1 MREVF
6 SWGVIF
12 VGNLRSHEFNFYSF
26 FSGKNYQI
34 QRNPYFG
41 EFRVKLDF
49 SNTLMVILTREQ
61 LEERLTTLHQASLEL
76 VGVLSLDEV
85 LQRIVNLAREQAGAR
100 YAALG
105 LLGEEGNIERFIPV
119 GMTPQQ
125 VEHIGDNPVGKGML
139 GALMDA
145 RHPIRIPEISHD
157 PRSSGFPPNHP
168 PMQPFLGVPIMSGDR
183 LLGLI
188 YLTNKEDH
196 FEFTEADE
204 RVIEILAAYAA
215 VAISNAQLYQDV
227 LERDQSLKKR
237 NQDLALINNMAA
249 EVTSSL
255 EIDKIVDQALRGVLG
270 YLDVDAG
277 EIFLA
282 DESGQVFQLA
292 MHLGDSVES
301 FWTRDSFSLGEGPIG
316 QVAESGK
323 PLVSIDPQKEVGY
336 FHYEVIESGLC
347 CVACIPLA
355 TRGSV
360 VGVMCV
366 AAKEPQNFD
375 ERVLDLLL
383 SIGTWTGLSI
393 ENIRLGRQSR
403 RLAILEER
411 ERIGMDLHDGIIQS
425 IYAVGLALDYARNT
439 IEEEPAA
446 SRAKIDQAIED
457 LDTTIRDIRSYILD
471 LRPRQLRGEDLMQGL
486 EQLVK
491 EFNTNSS
498 SQAILLGPRN
508 GMDGLPTANATT
520 LFHICQEALANATKH
535 SKAGLVELR
544 LLTSEQRVILEV
556 TDDGLGFDLR
566 KMSVTLGHGLSNMLF
581 RAQKVGGDVEINSEP
596 GSGTTVLAWVPR
608 FGQ

>member
-1 MREVF
+1 
-6 SWGVIF
+6 
-12 VGNLRSHEFNFYSF
+12 
-26 FSGKNYQI
+26 
-34 QRNPYFG
+34 
-41 EFRVKLDF
+41 
-49 SNTLMVILTREQ
+49 MVILTREQ
-61 LEERLTTLHQASLEL
+61 LEERLSTLHQASLEL

-85 LQRIVNLAREQAGAR
+85 LQRIVKMAREQAGAR

-105 LLGEEGNIERFIPV
+105 LMDEKGQIERFIPV
-119 GMTPQQ
+119 GMTSHQ
-125 VEHIGDNPVGKGML
+125 VEQIGDFPIGRGML
-139 GALMDA
+139 GALMDT
-145 RHPIRIPEISHD
+145 RHTIRIPEISQD
-157 PRSSGFPPNHP
+157 PRSEGFPPNHP
-168 PMQPFLGVPIMSGDR
+168 EMHPFLGVPIMSGDR

-188 YLTNKEDH
+188 YLTEKEDH
-196 FEFTEADE
+196 FEFTRADE

-227 LERDQSLKKR
+227 LARDRSLEKR

-249 EVTSSL
+249 AVTSSL
-255 EIDKIVDQALRGVLG
+255 EIDNIVDQALRRVLS
-270 YLDVDAG
+270 YLDVEAG

-292 MHLGDSVES
+292 LHLGESVES
-301 FWTRDSFSLGEGPIG
+301 LWTRDSFSLGEGPIG

-323 PLVSIDPQKEVGY
+323 PLVSIDPQREVGY
-336 FHYEVIESGLC
+336 FRYEVIESGLC

-383 SIGTWTGLSI
+383 SIGTWAGLSI
-393 ENIRLGRQSR
+393 ENVTLGRQAQ
-403 RLAILEER
+403 RLAVLEER

-425 IYAVGLALDYARNT
+425 IYAVGLALDFARGT
-439 IEEEPAA
+439 IEKEPTAA
-446 SRAKIDQAIED
+446 RIKIDQAIEG

-471 LRPRQLRGEDLMQGL
+471 MRPRQLRGEDLMQGL
-486 EQLVK
+486 EQLVE
-491 EFNTNSS
+491 EFNTNSR

-508 GMDGLPTANATT
+508 GMEGLPTANATT
-520 LFHICQEALANATKH
+520 LFHICQEALANTAKH
-535 SKAGLVELR
+535 AKAGLVDVQ
-544 LLTSEQRVILEV
+544 LLTSDQRVILEV

-566 KMSVTLGHGLSNMLF
+566 KMNVTLGHGLSNMHF

-596 GSGTTVLAWVPR
+596 GSGTTVMAWVPR
-608 FGQ
+608 YGQ

>member
-1 MREVF
+1 MRIYLAKTIK
-6 SWGVIF
+6 S
-12 VGNLRSHEFNFYSF
+12 N
-26 FSGKNYQI
+26 K
-34 QRNPYFG
+34 NPYFG

-49 SNTLMVILTREQ
+49 SNILMVILTREQ

-85 LQRIVNLAREQAGAR
+85 LQGIVNLARVQAGAR

-105 LLGEEGNIERFIPV
+105 LLGEEGQIARFIPV
-119 GMTPQQ
+119 GMTPEQ
-125 VEHIGDNPVGKGML
+125 VEHIGDLPVGKGML
-139 GALMDA
+139 GALMVE
-145 RHPIRIPEISHD
+145 RHPIRIPEISED
-157 PRSSGFPPNHP
+157 PRRGGFPPHHP
-168 PMQPFLGVPIMSGDR
+168 EMHSFLGVPIISGDR

-188 YLTNKEDH
+188 YLTDKEDY
-196 FEFTEADE
+196 FEFSEADE

-227 LERDQSLKKR
+227 VERDLSLQKR

-249 EVTSSL
+249 AVTSSL
-255 EIDKIVDQALRGVLG
+255 EIDIIVDQALRRVID

-292 MHLGDSVES
+292 LHLGDSVDS
-301 FWTRDSFSLGEGPIG
+301 FWTRDSFSLGEGPVG

-323 PLVSIDPQKEVGY
+323 PLVSIDPQREVGY
-336 FHYEVIESGLC
+336 FRYEVVESGLC

-366 AAKEPQNFD
+366 AAKEPQNID
-375 ERVLDLLL
+375 ERLLDLLL
-383 SIGTWTGLSI
+383 SIGTWAGLSI
-393 ENIRLGRQSR
+393 ENVRLGRQSR
-403 RLAILEER
+403 RLAVLEER

-425 IYAVGLALDYARNT
+425 IYAVGLALDYARST
-439 IEEEPAA
+439 VDEEPAA
-446 SRAKIDQAIED
+446 ARIKIDQAIEG
-457 LDTTIRDIRSYILD
+457 LDITIRDIRSYILD
-471 LRPRQLRGEDLMQGL
+471 LRPRQFRGEDLMQGL
-486 EQLVK
+486 EQLVE
-491 EFNTNSS
+491 EFNANSR

-520 LFHICQEALANATKH
+520 LFHICQEALANSAKH
-535 SKAGLVELR
+535 AKAGLVDVR
-544 LLTSEQRVILEV
+544 LLTSEERVILEV

-566 KMSVTLGHGLSNMLF
+566 KMSVTLGHGLSNMHI

-596 GSGTTVLAWVPR
+596 GSGTAVLAWVPR
-608 FGQ
+608 NVH

>member
-1 MREVF
+1 
-6 SWGVIF
+6 
-12 VGNLRSHEFNFYSF
+12 
-26 FSGKNYQI
+26 
-34 QRNPYFG
+34 
-41 EFRVKLDF
+41 
-49 SNTLMVILTREQ
+49 MVTLTREQ
-61 LEERLTTLHQASLEL
+61 LEERLSTLHQASLEL

-105 LLGEEGNIERFIPV
+105 LLDENGQIERFIPI
-119 GMTPQQ
+119 GMTSHQ
-125 VEHIGDNPVGKGML
+125 VKQIGDFPVGKGML

-145 RHPIRIPEISHD
+145 RHPVRIPEISQD
-157 PRSSGFPPNHP
+157 PRSAGFPPNHP
-168 PMQPFLGVPIMSGDR
+168 QMRPFLGVPIMSGDQ

-188 YLTNKEDH
+188 YLTDKEDH

-227 LERDQSLKKR
+227 LERDRTLEKR

-249 EVTSSL
+249 AVTSSL
-255 EIDKIVDQALRGVLG
+255 EIDNIVDQALRRVLG
-270 YLDVDAG
+270 YLEVEAG

-292 MHLGDSVES
+292 LHLGNTVETL
-301 FWTRDSFSLGEGPIG
+301 WTRDTFSLGEGPIG

-323 PLVSIDPQKEVGY
+323 PLVSIDPQREVGY
-336 FHYEVIESGLC
+336 FRYEVIESGMC

-366 AAKEPQNFD
+366 AAKEPHDFN

-383 SIGTWTGLSI
+383 SIGTWAGLSI
-393 ENIRLGRQSR
+393 ENVRLGRQAR
-403 RLAILEER
+403 RLAVLEER

-439 IEEEPAA
+439 IEEEPTAA
-446 SRAKIDQAIED
+446 RAKIDQAIEG

-471 LRPRQLRGEDLMQGL
+471 MRPRQLRGEDLMQGL
-486 EQLVK
+486 EQLVE
-491 EFNTNSS
+491 EFNTNSR

-508 GMDGLPTANATT
+508 GMEGLPTSNATT
-520 LFHICQEALANATKH
+520 LFHICQEALANAAKH
-535 SKAGLVELR
+535 AKAGLVNVH

-556 TDDGLGFDLR
+556 TDDGQGFDLR
-566 KMSVTLGHGLSNMLF
+566 KMSVTLGHGLSNMHF
-581 RAQKVGGDVEINSEP
+581 RAQKVGGDVEINSEL
-596 GSGTTVLAWVPR
+596 GSGTTIMAWVPR
-608 FGQ
+608 YGQ

>member
-1 MREVF
+1 MRELKA
-6 SWGVIF
+6 SGGIVI
-12 VGNLRSHEFNFYSF
+12 NLFQGHKTNFITVLA
-26 FSGKNYQI
+26 GKSYQI
-34 QRNPYFG
+34 QKNPYFG
-41 EFRVKLDF
+41 EFRVKLEF
-49 SNTLMVILTREQ
+49 SNNHMVILTREQ
-61 LEERLTTLHQASLEL
+61 LEQRLSTLHQASLEL

-105 LLGEEGNIERFIPV
+105 LLDKDGHIERFIPI
-119 GMTPQQ
+119 GMTPKQIEM
-125 VEHIGDNPVGKGML
+125 VGDSPVGKGML

-145 RHPIRIPEISHD
+145 RHPIRIPEISQD
-157 PRSSGFPPNHP
+157 PRSVGFPPNHP
-168 PMQPFLGVPIMSGDR
+168 EMQPFLGVPIMSGDR

-188 YLTNKEDH
+188 YLTDKEDH

-227 LERDQSLKKR
+227 VERDKSLEKR

-249 EVTSSL
+249 AVTSSL
-255 EIDKIVDQALRGVLG
+255 EIDRIVDQALRRVLS
-270 YLDVDAG
+270 YLEVEAG

-292 MHLGDSVES
+292 LHLGDSVES
-301 FWTRDSFSLGEGPIG
+301 LWTRDSFSLGEGPVG

-323 PLVSIDPQKEVGY
+323 PLVSIDPQREVGY
-336 FHYEVIESGLC
+336 FRHEVIESGMC
-347 CVACIPLA
+347 CVGCIPMA

-366 AAKEPQNFD
+366 AAKEPHNFD

-383 SIGTWTGLSI
+383 SIGTWAGLSI
-393 ENIRLGRQSR
+393 ENVRLGRQAQ
-403 RLAILEER
+403 RLAVLEER

-425 IYAVGLALDYARNT
+425 IYAVGLALDYARGT
-439 IEEEPAA
+439 IPDDPSAA
-446 SRAKIDQAIED
+446 REKINQAIEG

-471 LRPRQLRGEDLMQGL
+471 LRPRQLRGEDLMRGL
-486 EQLVK
+486 EQLVE
-491 EFNTNSS
+491 EFNANSR

-520 LFHICQEALANATKH
+520 LFHICQEALANAAKH
-535 SKAGLVELR
+535 ARAGLVDVR

-556 TDDGLGFDLR
+556 TDDGIGFDPR
-566 KMSVTLGHGLSNMLF
+566 KMSVTLGHGLSNMNF
-581 RAQKVGGDVEINSEP
+581 RAQKVGGEVEINSEP

-608 FGQ
+608 YGQ

>member
-1 MREVF
+1 
-6 SWGVIF
+6 
-12 VGNLRSHEFNFYSF
+12 
-26 FSGKNYQI
+26 
-34 QRNPYFG
+34 
-41 EFRVKLDF
+41 
-49 SNTLMVILTREQ
+49 MVILTREQ

-85 LQRIVNLAREQAGAR
+85 LQGIVNLARAQAGAR

-105 LLGEEGNIERFIPV
+105 LLGEEGQIARFIPV
-119 GMTPQQ
+119 GMTSEQ
-125 VEHIGDNPVGKGML
+125 VEHIGDLPVGKGML
-139 GALMDA
+139 GALMVE
-145 RHPIRIPEISHD
+145 RHPIRIPEISED
-157 PRSSGFPPNHP
+157 PRRDGFPPHHP
-168 PMQPFLGVPIMSGDR
+168 EMHSFLGVPIVSGDR

-188 YLTNKEDH
+188 YLTDKEDN
-196 FEFTEADE
+196 FEFSEADE

-227 LERDQSLKKR
+227 VERDLSLQKR

-249 EVTSSL
+249 AVTSSL
-255 EIDKIVDQALRGVLG
+255 EIDIIVDQVLRRVID

-292 MHLGDSVES
+292 LHLGDSVDS
-301 FWTRDSFSLGEGPIG
+301 FWTRDSFSLGEGPVG

-323 PLVSIDPQKEVGY
+323 PLVSIDPQREVGY
-336 FHYEVIESGLC
+336 FRYEVVESGLC

-360 VGVMCV
+360 VGVLCV
-366 AAKEPQNFD
+366 ATKESQNFD

-383 SIGTWTGLSI
+383 SISTWAGLSI
-393 ENIRLGRQSR
+393 ENVRLGRQAR
-403 RLAILEER
+403 RLAVLEER

-425 IYAVGLALDYARNT
+425 IYAVGLALDYARST
-439 IEEEPAA
+439 VDEEPAA
-446 SRAKIDQAIED
+446 ARIKIDQAIEG
-457 LDTTIRDIRSYILD
+457 LDITIRDIRSYILD
-471 LRPRQLRGEDLMQGL
+471 LRPRQFRGEDLMQGL
-486 EQLVK
+486 EQLVE
-491 EFNTNSS
+491 EFNANSR

-520 LFHICQEALANATKH
+520 LFHICQEALANSAKH
-535 SKAGLVELR
+535 AKAGLVDVR
-544 LLTSEQRVILEV
+544 LLTSEERVILEV

-566 KMSVTLGHGLSNMLF
+566 KMSVTLGHGLSNMHI

-596 GSGTTVLAWVPR
+596 GSGTAVLAWVPR
-608 FGQ
+608 NVH

>member
-1 MREVF
+1 MA
-6 SWGVIF
+6 
-12 VGNLRSHEFNFYSF
+12 
-26 FSGKNYQI
+26 GKNYQI
-34 QRNPYFG
+34 PSNPDFG
-41 EFRVKLDF
+41 EFRVKLEF
-49 SNTLMVILTREQ
+49 SYKLMVILTREQ
-61 LEERLTTLHQASLEL
+61 LEERLSTLHKASLEL

-85 LQRIVNLAREQAGAR
+85 LQRIVTMAREQAGAR

-105 LLGEEGNIERFIPV
+105 LLDESGDIERFIPI
-119 GMTPQQ
+119 GMTSQQ
-125 VEHIGDNPVGKGML
+125 VKQIGDTPIGKGML
-139 GALMDA
+139 GALMDT
-145 RHPIRIPEISHD
+145 RHPIRIPEIGED
-157 PRSSGFPPNHP
+157 PRSKGFPPNHP
-168 PMQPFLGVPIMSGDR
+168 VMHPFLGVPIMLGDR

-188 YLTNKEDH
+188 YLTDKEDH

-204 RVIEILAAYAA
+204 RVIETLAAYAA

-227 LERDQSLKKR
+227 LARDHSLEKR

-249 EVTSSL
+249 AVTRSL
-255 EIDKIVDQALRGVLG
+255 EIDDIIHQALSRVLS
-270 YLDVDAG
+270 YLEVEAG

-292 MHLGDSVES
+292 LHQGESVES
-301 FWTRDSFSLGEGPIG
+301 LWTRDSFSLGEGPVG

-323 PLVSIDPQKEVGY
+323 PLVSIDPQREVGY
-336 FHYEVIESGLC
+336 FRNEVIESGLC
-347 CVACIPLA
+347 CVACIPMT

-383 SIGTWTGLSI
+383 SIGTWAGLSI
-393 ENIRLGRQSR
+393 ENVRLGRQSR
-403 RLAILEER
+403 RLAVLEER

-425 IYAVGLALDYARNT
+425 IYAIGLALDYARGT
-439 IEEEPAA
+439 IEDEPSTA
-446 SRAKIDQAIED
+446 RQKIDQAIEG

-471 LRPRQLRGEDLMQGL
+471 LRPRQLRGEDLMKGL
-486 EQLVK
+486 EQLVE
-491 EFNTNSS
+491 EFNANSR

-508 GMDGLPTANATT
+508 GMEGLPTANATT
-520 LFHICQEALANATKH
+520 LFHICQEALANAAKH
-535 SKAGLVELR
+535 AKAGLVDVR
-544 LLTSEQRVILEV
+544 LLTSDQRVILEV

-566 KMSVTLGHGLSNMLF
+566 KMSVTLGHGLSNMNF

-608 FGQ
+608 YG